1 MNGNILQLL
10 NSKRVEQQNI
20 NNNNNNNNIKTN
32 NSKHSPTPL
41 QQLGLRASLTKRER
55 GLILN
60 TTSGVGSNLL
70 LGTMNSINSNSNNNN
85 NGNNINSTIETS
97 PRLLQPPPWL
107 MGNVKIT
114 SQGKIT
120 QIGASKRGM
129 TDWKTI
135 SNKNNNDNLDFLLPN
150 CPGGIYFF

>member
-70 LGTMNSINSNSNNNN
+70 LGTMNSVNSNSNNNN
-85 NGNNINSTIETS
+85 NGNNINSTNETS